1 MIFKEDWWVVPF
13 IIILGLLLLYHICT
27 QSSSDSSNS
36 GYQRLPQSGQRKG
49 LSGVDVFRGSVTHT

>member
-1 MIFKEDWWVVPF
+1 MIFKEDWWVVPL

-36 GYQRLPQSGQRKG
+36 GYQRLGTSS
-49 LSGVDVFRGSVTHT
+49 SGVGARNYPPKST